1 MFAFAKHAATDRVFR
16 RTGPAPRCCRPSP
29 QMAMEG
35 AMKRSGGT
43 LDAAPTNGAAVATAA
58 CRRRAAN
65 AVVAGRGYCRA
76 VVGTTTATA
85 ADTCCFRG
93 VAPTIPHKS
102 DVLLVDQSGLPP
114 RQMTGGP
121 ADLEGPGGQLNGYA
135 LHPLIIV
142 EGCHVRRRLGSIW
155 IGRGGWSM
163 EDGAVG
169 AGCARSATS
178 RRRGGTLPPSAPAR
192 VRDCCC

>member
-1 MFAFAKHAATDRVFR
+1 MRVDALCLHLLSMQLQIVFLGAP
-16 RTGPAPRCCRPSP
+16 GPL
-29 QMAMEG
+29 
-35 AMKRSGGT
+35 
-43 LDAAPTNGAAVATAA
+43 LDAVVRRHSTN
-58 CRRRAAN
+58 
-65 AVVAGRGYCRA
+65 
-76 VVGTTTATA
+76 TA

-93 VAPTIPHKS
+93 LAPIIPHKS
-102 DVLLVDQSGLPP
+102 DVLLVDQSGLPTLL
-114 RQMTGGP
+114 MTGGP

-142 EGCHVRRRLGSIW
+142 EGCHVRRQLGSIW